1 LEFIWS
7 QWIKSGR
14 TVRSVRSCTGSWA
27 AAWAHS
33 ELSTPPKT
41 YLAFLVLAVPS
52 SWYIWAI
59 NTVGKCEVRCAVPPR
74 SHGGQTEEVEAK
86 KTLGGFQEE
95 MLPVMSLFCR
105 NSELARNHDNP
116 WYGPWSLLYASMGPY
131 GAPHAPKNTFSV
143 VRWCTL
149 RPYLW
154 VCKFYSYVT
163 HAPNSAI
170 NDVEVWN

>member
-1 LEFIWS
+1 
-7 QWIKSGR
+7 
-14 TVRSVRSCTGSWA
+14 
-27 AAWAHS
+27 
-33 ELSTPPKT
+33 
-41 YLAFLVLAVPS
+41 
-52 SWYIWAI
+52 
-59 NTVGKCEVRCAVPPR
+59 VRCTTR
-74 SHGGQTEEVEAK
+74 SHGGQTKEVEAK

-116 WYGPWSLLYASMGPY
+116 WCAWSVWYASMGPY
-131 GAPHAPKNTFSV
+131 GALHAPKNTFSV
-143 VRWCTL
+143 VQWGTL

-154 VCKFYSYVT
+154 VCKLNSYIT